1 MLRNALIGM
10 ILLGGTSGVL
20 GNGQTTT
27 TTQPIMHPHGGPHN
41 VVDPTGSDNTPMSS
55 LQEQQA
61 ILRDK
66 ERQQKLMTDTNKLL
80 ELATDLKTQVDKTN
94 RGIMSVDVIKK
105 AEEIEKLARNVKERM
120 KG

>member
-1 MLRNALIGM
+1 
-10 ILLGGTSGVL
+10 
-20 GNGQTTT
+20 
-27 TTQPIMHPHGGPHN
+27 
-41 VVDPTGSDNTPMSS
+41 MSS

-66 ERQQKLMTDTNKLL
+66 ERQQKLVSDTNKLL

-105 AEEIEKLARNVKERM
+105 ADEIEKLAHSVKDRM
-120 KG
+120 KGWCRGAGGWWRLMVWVGPGLERLRR